1 MCTQCMQFIVCVYLN
16 SSFKTHCIELGG
28 KATSQVYEDI
38 EQALFFFRVLQYLIR
53 TSGAQLYIK
62 LLHECAKTQTHC

>member
-38 EQALFFFRVLQYLIR
+38 EQALFFFVYYSTLSELVVH
-53 TSGAQLYIK
+53 SFM
-62 LLHECAKTQTHC
+62 